1 MSGMH
6 LLPVYY
12 STTST
17 KKRKKK
23 NKTKSLI
30 AAEKEH
36 EKFLKR
42 MGIGSRSSAGIEQ
55 RSSKPW
61 VTGSSPV
68 ESANKRSRSLTV
80 KHPPY
85 TRLDVSRLES
95 DTGSNPVGTTNSRSV
110 GKSGNP
116 PHLGCG
122 DQRFESSRSDQVF
135 YDPSMAKKEEKVYTG
150 TEIIGIA
157 QMHKSNAVPI
167 RNKKSAEDIAKMR
180 RN

>member
-6 LLPVYY
+6 MLPSYY
-12 STTST
+12 TTTST
-17 KKRKKK
+17 KKRKQKK
-23 NKTKSLI
+23 KSKSLI

-42 MGIGSRSSAGIEQ
+42 MGVGSRSSVGSEH
-55 RSSKPW
+55 RSSKPR

-68 ESANKRSRSLTV
+68 ESANK
-80 KHPPY
+80 
-85 TRLDVSRLES
+85 
-95 DTGSNPVGTTNSRSV
+95 RSV

-150 TEIIGIA
+150 TEIMGIA
-157 QMHKSNAVPI
+157 QMHKSNAVPV
-167 RNKKSAEDIAKMR
+167 RSKKSAEEVAKMR
-180 RN
+180 RG

>member
-1 MSGMH
+1 M
-6 LLPVYY
+6 LPSYY
-12 STTST
+12 TTTST
-17 KKRKKK
+17 KKRKQKK
-23 NKTKSLI
+23 KSKSLI

-42 MGIGSRSSAGIEQ
+42 MGVGSRSSVGSEH
-55 RSSKPW
+55 RSSKPR

-68 ESANKRSRSLTV
+68 ESANK
-80 KHPPY
+80 
-85 TRLDVSRLES
+85 
-95 DTGSNPVGTTNSRSV
+95 RSV

-150 TEIIGIA
+150 IEIMGIA
-157 QMHKSNAVPI
+157 QMHKSNAVPV
-167 RNKKSAEDIAKMR
+167 RNKKSAEEVAKMR
-180 RN
+180 RG

>member
-42 MGIGSRSSAGIEQ
+42 MGIGSRSSVGSEQ
-55 RSSKPW
+55 RSSKPQ
-61 VTGSSPV
+61 VAGPNPV
-68 ESANKRSRSLTV
+68 ESANK
-80 KHPPY
+80 
-85 TRLDVSRLES
+85 
-95 DTGSNPVGTTNSRSV
+95 RSV

-122 DQRFESSRSDQVF
+122 DRRFESSRSDQVF

-150 TEIIGIA
+150 TEIMGIA

-167 RNKKSAEDIAKMR
+167 RNKKSAEEVAKMR
-180 RN
+180 RG

>member
-6 LLPVYY
+6 LLPSYY
-12 STTST
+12 STTNT
-17 KKRKKK
+17 KKRKKSK
-23 NKTKSLI
+23 KSKSLI

-42 MGIGSRSSAGIEQ
+42 MGVGSRSSVGVEQ

-68 ESANKRSRSLTV
+68 ESANK
-80 KHPPY
+80 
-85 TRLDVSRLES
+85 
-95 DTGSNPVGTTNSRSV
+95 RSV

-150 TEIIGIA
+150 TEIMGIA
-157 QMHKSNAVPI
+157 QMHKSNAVPV
-167 RNKKSAEDIAKMR
+167 RNKKSAEEVAKMR
-180 RN
+180 RG

>member
-6 LLPVYY
+6 LLPSYY
-12 STTST
+12 STTNT
-17 KKRKKK
+17 KKRKKSK
-23 NKTKSLI
+23 KSKSLI

-42 MGIGSRSSAGIEQ
+42 MGVGSRSSAGIEQ

-68 ESANKRSRSLTV
+68 ESANK
-80 KHPPY
+80 
-85 TRLDVSRLES
+85 
-95 DTGSNPVGTTNSRSV
+95 RSV

-150 TEIIGIA
+150 TEIMGIA

-167 RNKKSAEDIAKMR
+167 RNKKSAEEVARMR
-180 RN
+180 RG

>member
-1 MSGMH
+1 M
-6 LLPVYY
+6 LPSYY
-12 STTST
+12 STTNT
-17 KKRKKK
+17 KKRKKSK
-23 NKTKSLI
+23 KSKSLI

-42 MGIGSRSSAGIEQ
+42 MGVGSRSSAGIEQ

-68 ESANKRSRSLTV
+68 ESAS
-80 KHPPY
+80 
-85 TRLDVSRLES
+85 
-95 DTGSNPVGTTNSRSV
+95 SRSV

-122 DQRFESSRSDQVF
+122 DQRFESSRSDQF
-135 YDPSMAKKEEKVYTG
+135 YNPTMAKKEEKVYTG

-157 QMHKSNAVPI
+157 QMHKSNAVPV
-167 RNKKSAEDIAKMR
+167 RNKKSAEEVAKMR
-180 RN
+180 RG